1 VVRLRIGLVLGTEG
15 GVLSR
20 LLTPFEFGL
29 GGRIGH
35 GRQWTSWI
43 ERDDLVRLIGH
54 VIVTPSLTGAVNAT
68 APEPATNA
76 TFTKELARALHRPAI
91 LPVPAALLRR
101 LAGDLAEE
109 LLIGGQR
116 VLPDKVDAS
125 GFAFRHPTLRPAL
138 AAILGTPPAR
148 PAAGH
153 PARRRYFGG
162 RTRARSLS
170 LRSSLAVLA
179 ARHRLS
185 DDRLLR

>member
-29 GGRIGH
+29 GGRIGN
-35 GRQWTSWI
+35 GRQWMSWI
-43 ERDDLVRLIGH
+43 ERDDLVRLIAH
-54 VIVTPSLTGAVNAT
+54 VIATPSLAGAVNAT
-68 APEPATNA
+68 APEPVTNA
-76 TFTKELARALHRPAI
+76 TFTHELARALRRPAI

-101 LAGDLAEE
+101 LVGDLAGE

-116 VLPDKVDAS
+116 VLPDKVGAS
-125 GFAFRHPTLRPAL
+125 GFTFRHPTLPSAL
-138 AAILGTPPAR
+138 SAMLGVRLA
-148 PAAGH
+148 H
-153 PARRRYFGG
+153 PVRRNPKPRHFGS
-162 RTRARSLS
+162 RTRTRGLS
-170 LRSSLAVLA
+170 LRSGLAVLA